1 LNLIIAHIGLA
12 FVLFFLLNWIGHH
25 SIHTGYIRMS
35 ILAKADEAPAFNFL
49 YRAFSPLAYI
59 TVVSAV
65 FYQLNQN
72 WLIQN
77 IYLVVVYYFIFR
89 LAFNLIT
96 GRGLLLNW
104 FTQIA
109 YMLVSI
115 PMSYYVYNK
124 LILHKEFLFPT
135 ADELGSAVWLAIIAY
150 IYHTFNSVKFSNER
164 TRIRKANYLD
174 NRYKK
179 YKNAYGRMIE
189 SIAGTKQLEALI
201 YAVLI
206 TEAFNR
212 PKAYRLIENLLF
224 HFGFAKTLGVMQ
236 VTTEK
241 YINDRE
247 SVQVGATKIV
257 NDYEKAQ
264 LKIKKEAEEEAVEGE
279 HVNFWLIRRETIKQ
293 YNHDNDYIQEV
304 DDLYDEILDK
314 YYPS

>member
-1 LNLIIAHIGLA
+1 
-12 FVLFFLLNWIGHH
+12 
-25 SIHTGYIRMS
+25 MS

-49 YRAFSPLAYI
+49 YRAFSPVAYI
-59 TVVSAV
+59 TVISAV
-65 FYQLNQN
+65 FYQLDQN

-96 GRGLLLNW
+96 GRRLLLNW

-115 PMSYYVYNK
+115 PMSYYVYDK

-150 IYHTFNSVKFSNER
+150 MYHTFNRVKFSDER
-164 TRIRKANYLD
+164 TRTRKANYLN
-174 NRYKK
+174 NRYRK
-179 YKNAYGRMIE
+179 YKSTYGKTIE
-189 SIAGTKQLEALI
+189 NIAGTKHLEALI

-247 SVQVGATKIV
+247 SVQLGATKIV
-257 NDYEKAQ
+257 NDF
-264 LKIKKEAEEEAVEGE
+264 KEINAKTHDDV
-279 HVNFWLIRRETIKQ
+279 FWTILRETIKQ
-293 YNHDNDYIQEV
+293 YNHDDEYIQEV
-304 DDLYDEILDK
+304 DDLYEEIVNK
-314 YYPS
+314 YYPSIKPYQNV